1 MEDLDLVR
9 KVEDSDLVFAGP
21 AASDSS
27 KAREGV
33 Q

>member
-9 KVEDSDLVFAGP
+9 KVEDLDLVFAGP
-21 AASDSS
+21 ATRDYS